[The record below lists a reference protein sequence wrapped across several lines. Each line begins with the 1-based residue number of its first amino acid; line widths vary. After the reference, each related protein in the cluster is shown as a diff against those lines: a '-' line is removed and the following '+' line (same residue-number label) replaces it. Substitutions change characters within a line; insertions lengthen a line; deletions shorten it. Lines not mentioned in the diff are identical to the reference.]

1 MGYIIKTDDSARLR
15 LGIQSRLYEQSSV
28 DLISRAGTL
37 RGRKILEVGCG
48 SGAMTLNLARAV
60 GHQGTVTAI
69 DNSPAQLDAS
79 RELVRENGFKNVRF
93 FEGDV

>member
-1 MGYIIKTDDSARLR
+1 M
-15 LGIQSRLYEQSSV
+15 
-28 DLISRAGTL
+28 
-37 RGRKILEVGCG
+37 
-48 SGAMTLNLARAV
+48 
-60 GHQGTVTAI
+60 TAI